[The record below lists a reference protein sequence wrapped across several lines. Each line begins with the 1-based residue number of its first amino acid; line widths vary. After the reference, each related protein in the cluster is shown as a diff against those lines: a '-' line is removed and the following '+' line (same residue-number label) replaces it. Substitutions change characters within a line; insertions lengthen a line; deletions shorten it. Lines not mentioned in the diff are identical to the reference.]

1 MQPRL
6 TNALALAAILSSLA
20 ACNGGSS
27 PPAVAA
33 PAGLTYGAAEA
44 VYPVGTAI
52 TPNAPASTGGPVAS
66 YAVVP
71 ALPAGLGLDLATGVI
86 SGTPIAAAAEAV
98 YVVTATNAAG
108 HASVELLITVR
119 APAASPVRLDSLTA
133 TMDPGA
139 QRVFAATVDG
149 FADQSVTWTTT
160 PAGVGALLALDG
172 SSVAFTAPAAGGQVT
187 LTATSVADPSAS
199 ASVTIEVRDAPAPL
213 EDVFNNGN
221 VGGVQSG
228 PTSPTTFTLAVA
240 RHAVSFDTYHY
251 FNGGALPG
259 LLGLRHA
266 DGTEYGPWQATGGVG
281 QGGVQ
286 NASWICHP
294 EVELPAGSYAVLDS
308 GAATWSYNDESGG
321 AGFAHLVAL
330 ALP

>member
-1 MQPRL
+1 MTSRPAL
-6 TNALALAAILSSLA
+6 TLAAVLSTLA
-20 ACNGGSS
+20 ACGGGDSQPAVEAPGGLGYGSS
-27 PPAVAA
+27 PASY
-33 PAGLTYGAAEA
+33 T
-44 VYPVGTAI
+44 VGTAI
-52 TPNAPASTGGPVAS
+52 PPSSPASTGGAVAS
-66 YAVVP
+66 YAVAP
-71 ALPAGLGLDLATGVI
+71 ALPAGLDLDVATGVI
-86 SGTPIAAAAEAV
+86 SGTPTAAAAEAT

-108 HASVELLITVR
+108 HATASLLITVL

-160 PAGVGALLALDG
+160 PAGVGALLVLDA
-172 SSVAFTAPAAGGQVT
+172 SSVAFTAPAAAGPVT
-187 LTATSVADPSAS
+187 LTATSVASPGAS
-199 ASVTIEVRDAPAPL
+199 ASVTIEVRAAPAAL

-240 RHAVSFDTYHY
+240 RHVVYFDTYHY

-294 EVELPAGSYAVLDS
+294 EIVLPAGSYTVLDS

-321 AGFAHLVAL
+321 AGFAHLMAL

>member
-1 MQPRL
+1 MTPRP
-6 TNALALAAILSSLA
+6 AFALAAVLCALS
-20 ACNGGSS
+20 ACGGGGDS
-27 PPAVAA
+27 PPALAA
-33 PAGLTYGAAEA
+33 PGGLGYGSVEA
-44 VYPVGTAI
+44 VYQVGMAI

-66 YAVVP
+66 YAVLP
-71 ALPAGLGLDLATGVI
+71 ALPAGLGLNLATGVI
-86 SGTPIAAAAEAV
+86 SGTPTAAAAEAA
-98 YVVTATNAAG
+98 YLVTATNAAG

-139 QRVFAATVDG
+139 QRVFAAAVDG

-160 PAGVGALLALDG
+160 PAGVGALLVLDG
-172 SSVAFTAPAAGGQVT
+172 SSVAFTAPAAAGPVI
-187 LTATSVADPSAS
+187 LTATSVASPDAS
-199 ASVTIEVRDAPAPL
+199 ASVTIEVRAAPAAL

-221 VGGVQSG
+221 IGGVMSG

-240 RHAVSFDTYHY
+240 RHVVSFDTYHY

-266 DGTEYGPWQATGGVG
+266 DGTEYGPWQSTGGVG

-294 EVELPAGSYAVLDS
+294 EILLPAGSYTVLDS